1 MKQSGPKFNI
11 DKSFFGW
18 PEMEYLGFWVT
29 RDDVKKKYY
38 ATAFSKR
45 STQIYRFSELIS
57 QYMGKILTSDIA
69 FN

>member
-1 MKQSGPKFNI
+1 
-11 DKSFFGW
+11 
-18 PEMEYLGFWVT
+18 MEYLGFWVT